1 MGFRFRKSIKLLPG
15 VRVNFSKS
23 GTSLSVGGKGATA
36 NFSKRGTRVTVGI
49 PGTGISYSEKISK
62 PNQKSS
68 IPQIPKSAQQYNYT
82 TNTVRTPSPFIGYT
96 LIGSAFLFII
106 GLIFKSTGTA
116 VISIAVFFIAFI
128 ISGVRK

>member
-1 MGFRFRKSIKLLPG
+1 MGFRFRKSVKLLPG

-23 GTSLSVGGKGATA
+23 GTSLSVGGKGATT

-62 PNQKSS
+62 PNQKSP
-68 IPQIPKSAQQYNYT
+68 IRQIPKASQYYNYT
-82 TNTVRTPSPFIGYT
+82 TNTVRTPSPLLGYT
-96 LIGSAFLFII
+96 LIGSVFLFII
-106 GLIFKSTGTA
+106 GLILKSIGTI

-128 ISGVRK
+128 ISGIRK